1 MSAAVMPMRSVPC
14 EKAGAVEAARRPKP
28 TAARRR
34 CLNIHYSPIQW
45 RDMQGSS
52 QATAACR
59 LHVLRRREGTM
70 SSPKAPTLEE
80 FRARAALTGLTL
92 TPEDIEH
99 LHKGYV
105 GLLDLMQR
113 IPTHWAWAAE

>member
-1 MSAAVMPMRSVPC
+1 
-14 EKAGAVEAARRPKP
+14 
-28 TAARRR
+28 
-34 CLNIHYSPIQW
+34 
-45 RDMQGSS
+45 MQGPS
-52 QATAACR
+52 QANAACR
-59 LHVLRRREGTM
+59 LHELWLWEGKM

-80 FRARAALTGLTL
+80 FRARAALSGLTL

-113 IPTHWAWAAE
+113 IPTHWAWAAEPPHVFRADE